1 MSTTVSYK
9 GSTIATATNQTKV
22 LETEGTWLEDDI
34 TITDVT
40 AAPSLQAKSNIAP
53 TTSSQTIT
61 ADPGYDGLSSVQINA
76 MPSGSASPAATL
88 SGNNATATVSSSNL
102 VLTKSILNSPN
113 VSAGY
118 VAMASAGSTA
128 VTLSTPATNLEAGN
142 IKNGVTIFGVTG
154 TYSGGATNI
163 VQGTFTTNATRASTG
178 TVDIPYTGTG
188 YPIALMVFITNGAYN
203 NSTGGDTAWYNSVNR
218 YDVGT
223 YYMTKSRMNTA
234 PGYATSGAANYGVV
248 TVVYKNSTTTST
260 TYTRSSSMSAN
271 AYTASTGVADV
282 TNACVKFK
290 GAANKL
296 SYYVGNLTSATIGL
310 APSQSYSYIAVYS
323 A

>member
-1 MSTTVSYK
+1 MSTTVTYK
-9 GSTIATATNQTKV
+9 GSTLTTATNQTRV

-40 AAPSLQAKSNIAP
+40 AAPSLQAKTNIDP
-53 TTSSQTIT
+53 TTSSQTIYPD
-61 ADPGYDGLSSVQINA
+61 AHYDGLSSVQINA
-76 MPSGSASPAATL
+76 MPSGQAKPPATITG
-88 SGNNATATVSSSNL
+88 SNATATVDSGNL
-102 VLTKSILNSPN
+102 VLTKNVMASP
-113 VSAGY
+113 VVTAGY
-118 VAMASAGSTA
+118 VSMGSAASVAT
-128 VTLSTPATNLEAGN
+128 TLSTPATNLEAGN
-142 IKNGVTIFGVTG
+142 VKNGVTIFGVTG

-163 VQGTFTTNATRASTG
+163 VQGSFTTNATRASTG

-271 AYTASTGVADV
+271 AYTSSTGKADV

-310 APSQSYSYIAVYS
+310 APNQSYSYIAIYS
-323 A
+323 T